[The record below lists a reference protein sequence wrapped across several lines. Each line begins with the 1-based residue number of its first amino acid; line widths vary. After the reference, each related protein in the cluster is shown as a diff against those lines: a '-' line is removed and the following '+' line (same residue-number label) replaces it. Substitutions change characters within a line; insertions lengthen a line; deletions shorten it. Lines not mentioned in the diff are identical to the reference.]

1 MIPKVF
7 SLGPLP
13 IHSFGLMVALAFLAA
28 GILLERGLVN
38 RGFPS
43 GCGEKYLATAAI
55 SGLVGARIW
64 YIASNW
70 TELRHDLV
78 GALLAPAGFTFFGGF
93 IVAALVIFLM
103 LYRDSELSGLSK
115 RSRVGKFAD
124 AVAPALAL
132 GYAIGRLGCQLSGDG
147 DYGIATTTSW
157 WGMSYS
163 QGVVPTPAGVR
174 VYPTPLFESALA
186 FVIVAILMSTDL
198 SLSRLRRRETAKNY
212 RIIKNGAQFFLFLTL
227 MGICRFLIEFL
238 RIEPKVALGYTQAQL
253 ISVVLIIIG
262 LVSYIF
268 SFVKNSKSGE
278 SVY

>member
-28 GILLERGLVN
+28 GVVLERGLTV

-43 GCGEKYLATAAI
+43 GCGERYLATAAV
-55 SGLVGARIW
+55 SGLLGARVW

-70 TELRHDLV
+70 VELRHDLI

-93 IVAALVIFLM
+93 IIAALVIFFM
-103 LYRDSELSGLSK
+103 LYRDAGLEELGK
-115 RSRVGKFAD
+115 WSRVGKFAD

-174 VYPTPLFESALA
+174 AYPTPLFESALA
-186 FVIVAILMSTDL
+186 FVTLAILLGADSAL
-198 SLSRLRRRETAKNY
+198 LRLRQNKVTRNY
-212 RIIKNGAQFFLFLTL
+212 RIFPNGAQFFLFLTL
-227 MGICRFLIEFL
+227 MGVCRFLIEFL

-253 ISVVLIIIG
+253 ISVGLITIG
-262 LVSYIF
+262 LISYIF
-268 SFVKNSKSGE
+268 SFTKSVKRENSPN
-278 SVY
+278 